1 MGDCMVLLIFYVALA
16 LIVSF
21 LCSLLE
27 ASLLTITPS
36 TIRSAEDRGA
46 RWAMRLRHLK
56 NDVERPLA
64 AILTLNTVAHTMGA
78 AGAGA
83 QYAEVYGAGGE
94 AIFAAALTLAV
105 LIVTEIIP
113 KTLGARHAARLAPFT
128 AWLLPIL
135 IKILAPLVWAS
146 RQITRVITFGKPAE
160 MPRHREE
167 LLAVANLGHAS
178 GQIQQ
183 DEVHF
188 VRNMLQLHAI
198 KVSDIM
204 TPRTVVFSL
213 PLDTPLDELAR
224 RMRSAPYTRVPVI
237 DAQENIRGFVIK
249 HEVLGSL
256 TGDSPVS
263 DIEALLR
270 TLPGVLDEI
279 AVDRLFRRMIS
290 EQQHILAVMDEFG
303 TFLGVVTL
311 EDVLE
316 TIFGFEIVDELD
328 VVPDLQDYARELAR
342 RRASGAGRMP
352 ENQEVEGGFAGRATS
367 SLS

>member
-1 MGDCMVLLIFYVALA
+1 MTLLIFYVAMA

-36 TIRSAEDRGA
+36 TIRSAEDGGA
-46 RWAMRLRHLK
+46 RWAPRLRRLK
-56 NDVERPLA
+56 DDVERPLA

-94 AIFAAALTLAV
+94 AVFAAALTLAV
-105 LIVTEIIP
+105 LIITEIIP
-113 KTLGARHAARLAPFT
+113 KTLGARHASTLAPFT
-128 AWLLPIL
+128 AWMLPIMITVL
-135 IKILAPLVWAS
+135 GPLVWAS
-146 RQITRVITFGKPAE
+146 RQITKVITFGKPAE
-160 MPRHREE
+160 LPRHREE
-167 LLAVANLGHAS
+167 MIAVANLGQAS
-178 GQIQQ
+178 GQLQP
-183 DEVHF
+183 DEVRF

-213 PLDTPLDELAR
+213 PLDTKLDDFAR
-224 RMRSAPYTRVPVI
+224 RIKGVPYTRVPVF
-237 DAQENIRGFVIK
+237 DPQSENIRGFVIK
-249 HEVLGSL
+249 HEVFGKL
-256 TGDSPVS
+256 TDDNGPD
-263 DIEALLR
+263 DIEELVR
-270 TLPGVLDEI
+270 TLPGVLDEVP
-279 AVDRLFRRMIS
+279 VDRLFRRMIT
-290 EQQHILAVMDEFG
+290 EQHQILAVMDEFG

-328 VVPDLQDYARELAR
+328 EVPDLQEYARELAR
-342 RRASGAGRMP
+342 
-352 ENQEVEGGFAGRATS
+352 GRAAGSGRVTGN
-367 SLS
+367 

>member
-1 MGDCMVLLIFYVALA
+1 MTLLIFYVSLA

-36 TIRSAEDRGA
+36 AIRSAEDQGA
-46 RWAMRLRHLK
+46 RWAVRLRQLK
-56 NDVERPLA
+56 DDVERPLA

-83 QYAEVYGAGGE
+83 QYAEIYGAGSE

-105 LIVTEIIP
+105 LIITEIIP
-113 KTLGARHAARLAPFT
+113 KTLGARHDSRLAPFT
-128 AWLLPIL
+128 AWLLPIMITVL
-135 IKILAPLVWAS
+135 GPLVWAS
-146 RQITRVITFGKPAE
+146 RQITRLITFGKPAE

-167 LLAVANLGHAS
+167 LMAVANLGEAS

-183 DEVHF
+183 DEVRF
-188 VRNMLQLHAI
+188 VRNMLQLNAI
-198 KVSDIM
+198 QVSDIM

-213 PLDTPLDELAR
+213 ALDMTLDEAAAR
-224 RMRSAPYTRVPVI
+224 IKTAPYTRVPVF
-237 DAQENIRGFVIK
+237 APGSENVRGFVLK
-249 HEVLGSL
+249 HEVLAGFMSDDPGNTIESFARAL
-256 TGDSPVS
+256 PATFGDV
-263 DIEALLR
+263 
-270 TLPGVLDEI
+270 T
-279 AVDRLFRRMIS
+279 VDRLFRRMIA
-290 EQQHILAVMDEFG
+290 EHHHIFAVMDEYG

-328 VVPDLQDYARELAR
+328 EVPDLQEYARKLAR
-342 RRASGAGRMP
+342 KRASGIARTQSQ
-352 ENQEVEGGFAGRATS
+352 NEGS
-367 SLS
+367 